1 MYHKGES
8 IKDYYSLEEELGR
21 GAFAVVCKGICK
33 KTGDEVA
40 IKIFER

>member
-8 IKDYYSLEEELGR
+8 IREFYTIADELGR
-21 GAFAVVCKGICK
+21 GAFAVVFKGICK

-40 IKIFER
+40 IKVFER